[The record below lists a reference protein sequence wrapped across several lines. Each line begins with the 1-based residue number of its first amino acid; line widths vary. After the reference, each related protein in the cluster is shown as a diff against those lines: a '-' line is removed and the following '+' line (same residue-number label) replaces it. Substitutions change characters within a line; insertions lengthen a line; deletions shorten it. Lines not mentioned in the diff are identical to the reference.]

1 MSLPPPLAALSPF
14 LEQLNALLAR
24 QPVRLAIEG
33 GSASGKTTL
42 AAWLQQTYD
51 AAVFHMDDFFLR
63 PEQRTAAR
71 LNEPGGNVDRERF
84 AEEVLHSLCEG
95 RPVVYRRFDC
105 KMQTLSPPITVEPR
119 MLTIVEGAYSMHPAL
134 ADAYDLSLFLDVDP
148 ARQRQRIQNRNTKA
162 EAQRFF
168 EHWIPLENRYFDACN
183 VRARCT
189 CVLTVNE

>member
-14 LEQLNALLAR
+14 LEQLDTLLQR
-24 QPVRLAIEG
+24 QSVRLAIEG

-63 PEQRTAAR
+63 PEQRTVER
-71 LNEPGGNVDRERF
+71 LTEAGGNVDRERF
-84 AEEVLHSLCEG
+84 AEEVLQPLCEG
-95 RPVVYRRFDC
+95 RPVTYRRFDC
-105 KMQTLSPPITVEPR
+105 TTQSLSEPMTVEPR
-119 MLTIVEGAYSMHPAL
+119 ALTIVEGAYAMHPAL

-148 ARQRQRIQNRNTKA
+148 ALQRQRIQKRNT
-162 EAQRFF
+162 EVETHRFF
-168 EHWIPLENRYFDACN
+168 ERWIPLENRYFDACN

-189 CVLTVNE
+189 HILPVNE